1 MYAEEDVEQIFLRD
15 CKDKKRTASGIHGR
29 ALRLRKNEA
38 VVMPSDRLKGFQ
50 KRLITGAGRIKLTTM
65 KEVFL
70 MDWFEEIKKGIIP
83 TPEQI
88 DKIAEEQDFETA
100 QSILAELLRL
110 HNLKDLQNNM
120 PSMKDY
126 HKFKVFCEKYQVA
139 KDRSSTVFIG
149 QDAIDYVQRSRKPKE
164 QVQKRHYTKRT
175 EVNPVQEDVVKQV
188 EQVVINKP
196 ETITTE
202 ISQHP
207 LIYYKRKFTAEQLTA
222 FFERLSLFLDNTSQ
236 YEIEITLKEVSK

>member
-1 MYAEEDVEQIFLRD
+1 MYAEEDVEQIFLKD

-29 ALRLRKNEA
+29 ALRLRKNES
-38 VVMPSDRLKGFQ
+38 VVMPSDHLKGFQ
-50 KRLITGAGRIKLTTM
+50 KRLITGAGCIKLTTV

-70 MDWFEEIKKGIIP
+70 MDWFEEIKKGTIP

-88 DKIAEEQDFETA
+88 DKIAEEQDFESA

-110 HNLKDLQNNM
+110 HNLKDLQKGM

-126 HKFKVFCEKYQVA
+126 QKFKAFCQKYQVA

-164 QVQKRHYTKRT
+164 ESQKRHYTKRT
-175 EVNPVQEDVVKQV
+175 EVNPAQKDVVEQV

-196 ETITTE
+196 ETTTE
-202 ISQHP
+202 VSQHP

>member
-50 KRLITGAGRIKLTTM
+50 KRLVTGAGCIKLTTM

-70 MDWFEEIKKGIIP
+70 MDWLEEIKNGTIP

-88 DKIAEEQDFETA
+88 DKISEEQGFESA

-110 HNLKDLQNNM
+110 HNLKDLQKGM

-126 HKFKVFCEKYQVA
+126 QKFKTFCQKYQVA

-175 EVNPVQEDVVKQV
+175 EVNPAQEDVVEQQV
-188 EQVVINKP
+188 EQVNKP

-202 ISQHP
+202 MSQHP

-236 YEIEITLKEVSK
+236 YEIEITLKEVNK

>member
-50 KRLITGAGRIKLTTM
+50 KRLITGAGCIKLTTM

-70 MDWFEEIKKGIIP
+70 MDWFEEIKNGTIP

-88 DKIAEEQDFETA
+88 DKIAEEQGFESA
-100 QSILAELLRL
+100 QTILAELLRL
-110 HNLKDLQNNM
+110 HNLKDLQKGM

-126 HKFKVFCEKYQVA
+126 QKFKAFCQKYQVA

-149 QDAIDYVQRSRKPKE
+149 QDAIDYVQRTRKPKE

-175 EVNPVQEDVVKQV
+175 DANPAQEDVVEQV
-188 EQVVINKP
+188 EQVVINKQ
-196 ETITTE
+196 ETDTTE
-202 ISQHP
+202 VTQHP

-236 YEIEITLKEVSK
+236 YEIEITLKEVNK

>member
-1 MYAEEDVEQIFLRD
+1 MYAEEDVEQIFLKD

-50 KRLITGAGRIKLTTM
+50 KRLITGAGCIKLTTM

-70 MDWFEEIKKGIIP
+70 MDWFEEIKKGTIP
-83 TPEQI
+83 SPEQI
-88 DKIAEEQDFETA
+88 DKISEEQDFETA

-110 HNLKDLQNNM
+110 HNLKDLQKGM
-120 PSMKDY
+120 PTMKDY
-126 HKFKVFCEKYQVA
+126 QKFKAFCQKYQVA

-164 QVQKRHYTKRT
+164 ESQKRHYTKRT
-175 EVNPVQEDVVKQV
+175 EVNPVQEDVV

-196 ETITTE
+196 QTITTE
-202 ISQHP
+202 ANQHP

>member
-1 MYAEEDVEQIFLRD
+1 MYAEEDVEQIFLKD

-50 KRLITGAGRIKLTTM
+50 KRLVTGAGCIKLTTM

-70 MDWFEEIKKGIIP
+70 MDWLEEIKKGIIP

-88 DKIAEEQDFETA
+88 DKIAEEQGFEIA

-110 HNLKDLQNNM
+110 HKLKDLQNNM

-149 QDAIDYVQRSRKPKE
+149 QDAIDYVQLSRKPKE

-175 EVNPVQEDVVKQV
+175 EVNPVQEDIVEQV

-196 ETITTE
+196 EITTE
-202 ISQHP
+202 VAQHP

-236 YEIEITLKEVSK
+236 YEIEITLKEVNK

>member
-1 MYAEEDVEQIFLRD
+1 MYAEEDVEQIFLKD

-50 KRLITGAGRIKLTTM
+50 KRLITGAGCIKLTTM

-70 MDWFEEIKKGIIP
+70 MDWFEEIKKGTIP
-83 TPEQI
+83 SPEQI
-88 DKIAEEQDFETA
+88 DKISEEQDFETA
-100 QSILAELLRL
+100 QNILAELLRL
-110 HNLKDLQNNM
+110 HNLKDLQKGM
-120 PSMKDY
+120 PTMKDY
-126 HKFKVFCEKYQVA
+126 QKFKAFCQKYQVA

-164 QVQKRHYTKRT
+164 ESQKRHYTKRT
-175 EVNPVQEDVVKQV
+175 EVNPVQEDVV

-196 ETITTE
+196 QTITTE
-202 ISQHP
+202 ANQHP

>member
-50 KRLITGAGRIKLTTM
+50 KRLITGAGCIKLTTM

-70 MDWFEEIKKGIIP
+70 MDWFEEIKNGTIP

-88 DKIAEEQDFETA
+88 DKIAEEQGFESA

-110 HNLKDLQNNM
+110 HNLKDLQKGM

-126 HKFKVFCEKYQVA
+126 QKFKSFCQKYQVA

-175 EVNPVQEDVVKQV
+175 EVNPVQEDIVEQV
-188 EQVVINKP
+188 EQVNKP
-196 ETITTE
+196 ETTTE
-202 ISQHP
+202 VTQHP

-236 YEIEITLKEVSK
+236 YEIEITLKEVNK

>member
-1 MYAEEDVEQIFLRD
+1 
-15 CKDKKRTASGIHGR
+15 
-29 ALRLRKNEA
+29 
-38 VVMPSDRLKGFQ
+38 
-50 KRLITGAGRIKLTTM
+50 
-65 KEVFL
+65 
-70 MDWFEEIKKGIIP
+70 MDWLEEIKKGTIP

-88 DKIAEEQDFETA
+88 DKIAEEQGFESA

-110 HNLKDLQNNM
+110 HNLKDLQKGM

-126 HKFKVFCEKYQVA
+126 QKFKSFCQKYQVA

-149 QDAIDYVQRSRKPKE
+149 HDAIDYVQRSRNPKE
-164 QVQKRHYTKRT
+164 ESQKRHYTKRT
-175 EVNPVQEDVVKQV
+175 EINPVKEDVVEHV

-196 ETITTE
+196 ETTTE
-202 ISQHP
+202 ATQHP